1 MAGLVETIRAME
13 VAAQRGAKTGLVAGA
28 RFVGF
33 YARANHPYTNRT
45 YRLQT
50 NTRYDGQRGLRG
62 AWGSSYTVHVVGDM
76 FYGGFVEL
84 GTSRSR
90 PYPYLAPAWEA
101 QETLVVR
108 TVEASVLGAVER
120 VL

>member
-1 MAGLVETIRAME
+1 M
-13 VAAQRGAKTGLVAGA
+13 
-28 RFVGF
+28 
-33 YARANHPYTNRT
+33 P
-45 YRLQT
+45 
-50 NTRYDGQRGLRG
+50 
-62 AWGSSYTVHVVGDM
+62 
-76 FYGGFVEL
+76 YGGFVEL
-84 GTSRSR
+84 GTSRNR

>member
-1 MAGLVETIRAME
+1 MGALVDAIRAME
-13 VAAQRGAKTGLVAGA
+13 SAAQRGAKSGLVAGA

-33 YARANHPYTNRT
+33 YARAKHPYTNRT

-50 NTRYDGQRGLRG
+50 NTRYDGARGLRG
-62 AWGSSYTVHVVGDM
+62 AWGSSYTVHVVGDT

-84 GTSRSR
+84 GTSRNR

-101 QETLVVR
+101 EEGLVVR
-108 TVEASVLGAVER
+108 TVEASMRGAVER